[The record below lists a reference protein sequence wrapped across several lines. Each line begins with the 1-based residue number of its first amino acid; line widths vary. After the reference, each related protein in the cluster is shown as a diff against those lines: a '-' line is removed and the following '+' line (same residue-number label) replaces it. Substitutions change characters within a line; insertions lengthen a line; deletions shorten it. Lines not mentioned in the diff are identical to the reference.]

1 MFGVWAK
8 NHPLLGGH
16 MEEAELQQKIQEFQS
31 GSQQL
36 QGLTQQRQQMDLMAA
51 ENARALEALE
61 GMPDDGTVFRTVG
74 SLLLQDNVAD
84 ARERLTG
91 DNETMEI
98 RVKRLKQQEQ
108 SMQESLTALQAELQ
122 KALA

>member
-1 MFGVWAK
+1 
-8 NHPLLGGH
+8 
-16 MEEAELQQKIQEFQS
+16 MEEAELQQKIQQFQS

-36 QGLTQQRQQMDLMAA
+36 QALSQQRQQMDLIAA

-61 GMPDDGTVFRTVG
+61 GMADDGTVFRTVG
-74 SLLLQDNVAD
+74 SLLLQDNVVE

-98 RVKRLKQQEQ
+98 RVKRLKAQEAT
-108 SMQESLTALQAELQ
+108 MQESLTALQAELQ